1 MDLVIVGCGRISQR
15 HVEAIST
22 TPGLEIVQ
30 VCDIN
35 QERAK
40 AVGERLGVPWTCSIE
55 SITDSDVVTIATPSG
70 LHPRHVTQVASSAAA
85 QTIICEKPVS
95 LTIRELVEMYD
106 HVRQAGK
113 RLLPVFQ
120 NRYNPLV
127 VFLRDLVRSGN
138 LGAVY
143 QCVVNVFWNR
153 NDAYYRDS
161 WHGTIDRDGG
171 VLFTQA
177 SHYIDLLIFL
187 FGYPV
192 RVVGSGGNA
201 RGLPTQDTVSAVFE
215 FPGRVCSLNA
225 TVNTYN
231 QTYRTEATFIAQR
244 GTIRVAGT
252 NLNTIEF
259 WDVDGMQ
266 KPDIDFK
273 LDHVYGKGHDT
284 MYSHL
289 VKGRFEEFPS
299 FEDVYAGIAAAE
311 QLAYGWPNGAG
322 LPS

>member
-1 MDLVIVGCGRISQR
+1 MDLILVGCGRISQR
-15 HVEAIST
+15 HVEAISA

-30 VCDIN
+30 VCDVD
-35 QERAK
+35 QERARV
-40 AVGERLGVPWTCSIE
+40 VGERLGVPWTCSIE
-55 SITDSDVVTIATPSG
+55 SIADSDVVTIATPSG
-70 LHPRHVTQVASSAAA
+70 LHPRHVAEVASSATAPM
-85 QTIICEKPVS
+85 IVCEKPVS
-95 LTIRELVEMYD
+95 LTIRELVEMYE
-106 HVRQAGK
+106 HVSQAGK

-127 VFLRDLVRSGN
+127 VLLRDLVRSGN

-153 NDAYYRDS
+153 NDDYYRDS

-171 VLFTQA
+171 ILFTQA

-215 FPGRVCSLNA
+215 FSGGVCSLNA
-225 TVNTYN
+225 TVNTFN
-231 QTYRTEATFIAQR
+231 RTYRTEATLIAQR

-259 WDVDGMQ
+259 WDVEGME
-266 KPDIDFK
+266 KPDIDFT